1 MIEKRT
7 DLAIEARE
15 RFPEDNVEIEGV
27 ILNDKVIQKGR
38 IRISTV
44 NIVNENGARW
54 MKKPVGNYVTIE
66 FTDKSMYMDDKDT
79 KKFEDKVSETVCGIL
94 TEMVRD
100 KQKNMEVREN
110 NKIQGNAE
118 EEKTRNGKEN
128 PEKQF
133 KTFMVTGL
141 GNRFA
146 TPDALG
152 PAVMEKVIV
161 NRHMVREFG
170 EEMLGN
176 DKIVCAITPGVMAQ
190 TGMDTYEVLDGLVE
204 NIKPDFILVVD
215 ALASRS
221 IGRLCRTIQIT
232 DTGISPGAGIGNNRQ
247 KINEETMKVPV
258 IAIGV
263 PTVVD
268 AAVIVSECMEETLQK
283 QGFSD
288 SEIQIFLESIAGS
301 STKNLFVTPKDID
314 EQVRWIGN
322 LVSCGINRFFGN

>member
-1 MIEKRT
+1 MVEKRT

-15 RFPEDNVEIEGV
+15 SFPEDNVEIKGV
-27 ILNDKVIQKGR
+27 VLDEKIIQDGC

-44 NIVNENGARW
+44 NITNEHGAEL

-66 FTDKSMYMDDKDT
+66 FTDKSKYMDDQNT
-79 KKFEDKVSETVCGIL
+79 KEFEEKVSATICSIL
-94 TEMVRD
+94 GDMVRD
-100 KQKNMEVREN
+100 KKEKAGQADN
-110 NKIQGNAE
+110 GSAE
-118 EEKTRNGKEN
+118 IY
-128 PEKQF
+128 
-133 KTFMVTGL
+133 MVTGL

-152 PAVMEKVIV
+152 PVVMEKVMV

-170 EEMLGN
+170 EEVLESN
-176 DKIVCAITPGVMAQ
+176 KIVCAIAPGVMAQ
-190 TGMDTYEVLDGLVE
+190 TGMETYEVLSGIVE
-204 NIKPDFILVVD
+204 NVKPAFILVVD

-232 DTGISPGAGIGNNRQ
+232 DTGISPGAGIGNNRH
-247 KINEETMKVPV
+247 KINEETMEVPV

-268 AAVIVSECMEETLQK
+268 AAVIVSECMEETLNK

-288 SEIQIFLESIAGS
+288 NEIQIFLESIANNN
-301 STKNLFVTPKDID
+301 TKNLFVTPKDID
-314 EQVRWIGN
+314 EQVRWIGR
-322 LVSCGINRFFGN
+322 LVSKGINSFFGN

>member
-1 MIEKRT
+1 MVEKRT

-15 RFPEDNVEIEGV
+15 SFPEDNVEIKGV
-27 ILNDKVIQKGR
+27 VLDEKIIQDGC

-44 NIVNENGARW
+44 NITNGHGAEL

-66 FTDKSMYMDDKDT
+66 FTDKSKYMDDQNT
-79 KKFEDKVSETVCGIL
+79 KEFEEKVSATICSIL
-94 TEMVRD
+94 GDMVRD
-100 KQKNMEVREN
+100 KKEKAGKADN
-110 NKIQGNAE
+110 GSAE
-118 EEKTRNGKEN
+118 IY
-128 PEKQF
+128 
-133 KTFMVTGL
+133 MVTGL

-152 PAVMEKVIV
+152 PVVMEKVMV

-170 EEMLGN
+170 EEVLESN
-176 DKIVCAITPGVMAQ
+176 KIVCAIAPGVMAQ
-190 TGMDTYEVLDGLVE
+190 TGMETYEVLSGIVE
-204 NIKPDFILVVD
+204 NVKPAFILVVD

-232 DTGISPGAGIGNNRQ
+232 DTGISPGAGIGNNRH
-247 KINEETMKVPV
+247 KINEETMEVPV

-268 AAVIVSECMEETLQK
+268 AAVIVSECMEETLNK

-288 SEIQIFLESIAGS
+288 NEIQIFLESIANNN
-301 STKNLFVTPKDID
+301 TKNLFVTPKDID
-314 EQVRWIGN
+314 EQVRWIGR
-322 LVSCGINRFFGN
+322 LVSKGINSFFGN

>member
-1 MIEKRT
+1 MQILLSGKTRKGTDISMIEKRT

-15 RFPEDNVEIEGV
+15 SYPEDNVEIEGV
-27 ILNDKVIQKGR
+27 ILNEQIVQKGR

-44 NIVNENGARW
+44 NIVNEYGASW
-54 MKKPVGNYVTIE
+54 MKKPVGNYVTVE
-66 FTDKSMYMDDKDT
+66 FTDKSLYMDDEET
-79 KKFEDKVSETVCGIL
+79 KKFESKVREIICHIL
-94 TEMVRD
+94 TDMIKEKRTKKD
-100 KQKNMEVREN
+100 KE
-110 NKIQGNAE
+110 
-118 EEKTRNGKEN
+118 
-128 PEKQF
+128 
-133 KTFMVTGL
+133 TFMVTGL

-152 PAVMEKVIV
+152 PVVMEKVVV
-161 NRHMVREFG
+161 NRHMVCEFG
-170 EEMLGN
+170 EEMLQSN
-176 DKIVCAITPGVMAQ
+176 KIVCAITPGVMAQ

-221 IGRLCRTIQIT
+221 VGRLCRTIQIT

-247 KINEETMKVPV
+247 KINEETLGVPV

-268 AAVIVSECMEETLQK
+268 AAVIVSECMEETLER

-288 SEIQIFLESIAGS
+288 KEIQIFLDGIADNG
-301 STKNLFVTPKDID
+301 TKNLFVTPKDID
-314 EQVRWIGN
+314 EQVRWIGG
-322 LVSCGINRFFGN
+322 LVSGGINSFFEN

>member
-1 MIEKRT
+1 MVEKRT

-15 RFPEDNVEIEGV
+15 SFPEDNVEIKGV
-27 ILNDKVIQKGR
+27 VLDEKIIQDGC

-44 NIVNENGARW
+44 NIINEHGAEL

-66 FTDKSMYMDDKDT
+66 FTDKSKYMDDQDT
-79 KKFEDKVSETVCGIL
+79 KEFEEKVSSTICSIL
-94 TEMVRD
+94 GDMVKD
-100 KQKNMEVREN
+100 KKD
-110 NKIQGNAE
+110 
-118 EEKTRNGKEN
+118 KTGEGKEGKDN
-128 PEKQF
+128 TGYAEDGRAE
-133 KTFMVTGL
+133 TYMVTGL

-152 PAVMEKVIV
+152 PVVMEKVMV

-170 EEMLGN
+170 EEVLEGN
-176 DKIVCAITPGVMAQ
+176 KVVCAIAPGVMAQ
-190 TGMDTYEVLDGLVE
+190 TGMETYEVLSGIVE
-204 NIKPDFILVVD
+204 NVKPSFIFVVD

-232 DTGISPGAGIGNNRQ
+232 DTGISPGAGIGNNRH
-247 KINEETMKVPV
+247 KINKETMEVPV

-268 AAVIVSECMEETLQK
+268 AAVIVSECMEETLNK

-288 SEIQIFLESIAGS
+288 NEIQIFLESIANNN
-301 STKNLFVTPKDID
+301 TKNLFVTPKDID
-314 EQVRWIGN
+314 EQVKWIGR
-322 LVSCGINRFFGN
+322 LVSKGINSFFGN